1 MNRSRDLRAIY
12 SEGVGNGIHTAFRR
26 GNCSY
31 GGMTNTTCQK
41 IEQPYNER
49 WQILLDDPA
58 FRRLL
63 RDGHCADATAYLPTQ
78 LGDEE

>member
-1 MNRSRDLRAIY
+1 MASIQRSIEATTVTEAAI
-12 SEGVGNGIHTAFRR
+12 NTAQ
-26 GNCSY
+26 
-31 GGMTNTTCQK
+31 QK

-49 WQILLDDPA
+49 WQTILDDPA

-63 RDGHCADATAYLPTQ
+63 RDGHCADATAYLLTQ

>member
-1 MNRSRDLRAIY
+1 MTSALFIRK
-12 SEGVGNGIHTAFRR
+12 E
-26 GNCSY
+26 
-31 GGMTNTTCQK
+31 GGMASIQRSIEAITVTGATTNTTRQK

-49 WQILLDDPA
+49 WLTVLDDPA

-63 RDGHCADATAYLPTQ
+63 RDGHCADATAYLLTQ